1 MTELARACGVSKALV
16 YHYITNKE
24 SLLFDIL
31 RAYLDDLDLELDRA
45 GANGQVARD
54 NLHALIRALL
64 VQYRQAGNIH
74 KLLIFEIGVLA
85 PEQQAELRAKQR
97 RVMKRFEK
105 ALGDAAREAAAGVD
119 ASAGAGAG
127 AGTKAEVD
135 ADSGAGAGADVG
147 AGAGVDADVGTGV
160 GAGAGAGVDA
170 RAGADT
176 PLEGPRVMMLFGTL
190 NWTYT
195 WFRDEGKL
203 SLDAYCELLT
213 DATIASLIKKHNK
226 M

>member
-97 RVMKRFEK
+97 RIMKRFEK
-105 ALGDAAREAAAGVD
+105 ALGEAAREAGAGAD
-119 ASAGAGAG
+119 AGAGAG
-127 AGTKAEVD
+127 AGVGAKAEVD
-135 ADSGAGAGADVG
+135 ADSGAGADVG
-147 AGAGVDADVGTGV
+147 AGAGRCRCRGSRSRDRSRG
-160 GAGAGAGVDA
+160 
-170 RAGADT
+170 RSRRPCGADT

-195 WFRDEGKL
+195 WFRDDGKL

-213 DATIASLIKKHNK
+213 DATIASLTKKHNK

>member
-127 AGTKAEVD
+127 AGVGTKAEVD
-135 ADSGAGAGADVG
+135 ADSDSGAGADVG
-147 AGAGVDADVGTGV
+147 AGAGVDADVG
-160 GAGAGAGVDA
+160 AGVDA
-170 RAGADT
+170 RVGADT

-195 WFRDEGKL
+195 WFRDDGNL

-213 DATIASLIKKHNK
+213 DATIASLTKKHNK

>member
-105 ALGDAAREAAAGVD
+105 ALGDAAREAAAGAD
-119 ASAGAGAG
+119 A
-127 AGTKAEVD
+127 
-135 ADSGAGAGADVG
+135 
-147 AGAGVDADVGTGV
+147 

-195 WFRDEGKL
+195 WFRDDGKL

-213 DATIASLIKKHNK
+213 DATIASLTKKHNK